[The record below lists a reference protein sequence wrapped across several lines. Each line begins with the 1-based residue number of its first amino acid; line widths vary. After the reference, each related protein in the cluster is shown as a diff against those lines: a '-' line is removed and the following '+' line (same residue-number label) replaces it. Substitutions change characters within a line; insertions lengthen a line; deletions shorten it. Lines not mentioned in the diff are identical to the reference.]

1 MNRNRDRDR
10 YFRRDDYRRDYHK
23 DYYRYD
29 RRDRDDYRRNDYRR
43 DDYKRDDYRRSDYRR
58 SDYRE
63 EKREEKKEERR
74 EEKQRVERSSL
85 FEKLLNKEPEKPIE
99 KPVEKLIEKP
109 VEEPMAEV
117 MKIPKRTKQ
126 TEINFNLTANSSIRK
141 SDRIDFGMSYQSP
154 LEKRIVEKRYNKTT
168 FRFISEVK
176 FKKSGSWSEI
186 ETAKDQ
192 IEDLRLDINFSESG
206 TLRIEIMNKL
216 EDDKEIG
223 KGNFEGMIEDN
234 EMLDEPIKQDTKEKK
249 FIKLSIIK
257 GKKVEY
263 ITNNDF
269 YEEANVFENKSEM
282 LTKLFK
288 MKEFMDYI
296 VIRRKK
302 YQDESDLMI
311 DKPIL
316 SFKLNNFILR
326 ETYSIEFEKVK
337 PIWDEYVKPV
347 KGRLKK
353 VLPEEGKN
361 KKSFRLNTYKQDE
374 EFKEGFEEKV
384 EEIKREQLTNK
395 VPNMIEPFG
404 YSIYFDI
411 TEIGNSKILQV
422 VIDVYKNEKT
432 VKMIEELIKPNINDS
447 ISSITMN
454 FKIKKNLEKT
464 DQLIIEEKEPILD
477 F

>member
-10 YFRRDDYRRDYHK
+10 YFRRDDRRDYHK

-29 RRDRDDYRRNDYRR
+29 RRDDYRKDYYREDR
-43 DDYKRDDYRRSDYRR
+43 RDDYRRSDYRR
-58 SDYRE
+58 DDYR
-63 EKREEKKEERR
+63 KSDRREEKKEEKR
-74 EEKQRVERSSL
+74 EERQEVGRSRL
-85 FEKLLNKEPEKPIE
+85 FEKLLNGEIEKPIE
-99 KPVEKLIEKP
+99 KPVEKPIEEP
-109 VEEPMAEV
+109 VEEPMPEV
-117 MKIPKRTKQ
+117 IKIPKRTKQ
-126 TEINFNLTANSSIRK
+126 TEIDFKLTANSSIRK
-141 SDRIDFGMSYQSP
+141 TDMIDFGMSYQKP
-154 LEKRIVEKRYNKTT
+154 LEKRIIEKRYNKTT

-176 FKKSGSWSEI
+176 YKKSGTWSEI

-192 IEDLRLDINFSESG
+192 IENLILDINFSGSG
-206 TLRIEIMNKL
+206 TLRIEILNKL
-216 EDDKEIG
+216 GDDKEIG
-223 KGNFEGMIEDN
+223 KGNFEGVIEDN
-234 EMLDEPIKQDTKEKK
+234 EMIDEPIKQDTKERK

-257 GKKVEY
+257 GEKVDY
-263 ITNNDF
+263 IMNNDF

-302 YQDESDLMI
+302 YQDESDLMM
-311 DKPIL
+311 DKPVL

-326 ETYSIEFEKVK
+326 ETYLVEFEKVK
-337 PIWDEYVKPV
+337 PIWDKYIKPV
-347 KGRLKK
+347 EGRLKK
-353 VLPEEGKN
+353 VLPDEGKN

-395 VPNMIEPFG
+395 VPKMIEPFG

-411 TEIGNSKILQV
+411 TEISNSKILQV
-422 VIDVYKNEKT
+422 VIDVYKNEKM

-447 ISSITMN
+447 ISNIAMN

-464 DQLIIEEKEPILD
+464 DQLIIEEKATNLD